1 MKTTRTATAK
11 TMTKQQRHL
20 QQQHKGVSVVNHA
33 EPIVAEDIVVPG
45 TPSLRSWLPHC
56 GTILSDHV
64 VSWGREV
71 YSLLCRG
78 IHRKSGQNIKKYLDL
93 GPDLDWL
100 ACQPV
105 QIWTKSQK
113 VGLVKI

>member
-1 MKTTRTATAK
+1 
-11 TMTKQQRHL
+11 MTKQQRHL

-78 IHRKSGQNIKKYLDL
+78 IHRKSGQNIKNI
-93 GPDLDWL
+93 WTW
-100 ACQPV
+100 V
-105 QIWTKSQK
+105 QIWTGGLASQSRSGRK
-113 VGLVKI
+113 VKKLAL